1 MSREIKNDYNKL
13 IEFIENYSLSSQATD
28 SDFKKCLTQLH
39 KKYYSVLAFVLEL
52 DALVDDTGNKVFK
65 DKQRDYILES
75 ISDIG
80 NAVFL
85 LINGAYKPAK
95 LVLRSSIET
104 FLKGI
109 AIVSLTDIDKE
120 KKIYQMF
127 DRIAEIDFFKNDPTN
142 KIFFNQLISFY
153 SELSK
158 DIHTAGNN
166 HMQHTSSLNYFP
178 TISIQRLEGA
188 TSTLSQISQI
198 ILTILTI
205 KFNDEFHKM
214 HHENKAI
221 IIKGIKKKYRKR
233 IHNIEE

>member
-1 MSREIKNDYNKL
+1 MSREIKSDYKKL
-13 IEFIENYSLSSQATD
+13 IEFIENYSLSNQVTD
-28 SDFKKCLTQLH
+28 NDFKKCLTQLH

-52 DALVDDTGNKVFK
+52 DTIVDDAGNKIFIE
-65 DKQRDYILES
+65 KQRDYILES

-109 AIVSLTDIDKE
+109 AILYLEDIDKE
-120 KKIYQMF
+120 KRIYQMF
-127 DRIAEIDFFKNDPTN
+127 DRISEIDFFKKEQTN
-142 KIFFNQLISFY
+142 KIFFDQLLSFY

-178 TISIQRLEGA
+178 TKSIPKLED
-188 TSTLSQISQI
+188 STLILNKISQI
-198 ILTILTI
+198 ILTILAI

-221 IIKGIKKKYRKR
+221 IINGIKKKYRKK